1 MRSRRSR
8 EPSSRNPK
16 RFSARTTDTIR
27 VSDDIMICI
36 CRELAPPTLEGLT
49 DVLADVLQRSR
60 LLLLLRELLAEP
72 SVFNNK
78 FVNLLNRGFLGPER
92 LLRLLGHLPGE
103 LDLLDVDFWEG
114 VLARLGRGS
123 RG

>member
-1 MRSRRSR
+1 MRSL
-8 EPSSRNPK
+8 
-16 RFSARTTDTIR
+16 R
-27 VSDDIMICI
+27 VLQHH
-36 CRELAPPTLEGLT
+36 LAPRCVHVHDALT
-49 DVLADVLQRSR
+49 P
-60 LLLLLRELLAEP
+60 LRELLAEP

-78 FVNLLNRGFLGPER
+78 LVNLLNRGFLGPER

-103 LDLLDVDFWEG
+103 LDLLDVNLWEG